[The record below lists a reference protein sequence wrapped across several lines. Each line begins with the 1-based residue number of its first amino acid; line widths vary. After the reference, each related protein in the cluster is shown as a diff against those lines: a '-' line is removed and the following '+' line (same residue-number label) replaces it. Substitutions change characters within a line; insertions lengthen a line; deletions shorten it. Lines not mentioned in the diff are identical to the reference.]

1 MKRCFIIRA
10 LSLLILFCSSLSV
23 LAQTGKTVSGTVK
36 DAAGIGIIGAGVVVQ
51 GTNNG
56 TITAADGSFT
66 LPKVS
71 EGASLEI
78 SCIGYKSKT
87 VAAVNGMTVVLEE
100 GNEAL
105 DEVIFVAYGTTKKAS
120 FSGSASVVKN
130 EQLEKSNGV
139 GFSEA
144 LQGMSAGV
152 QVSNYA
158 ANPGAEARIQIR
170 GVSSMSG
177 SSNPLYIVDGMPYD
191 GGLNSINPSDIE
203 SLTVLKDAAASSL
216 YGSRAA
222 NGVIIITTKT
232 GKSSDKG
239 RVKFNFRAGWGT
251 SDNSVANPKT
261 VADPKETLLLN

>member
-1 MKRCFIIRA
+1 M
-10 LSLLILFCSSLSV
+10 SV

-105 DEVIFVAYGTTKKAS
+105 DEVIFVAYGTTKK
-120 FSGSASVVKN
+120 
-130 EQLEKSNGV
+130 GV
-139 GFSEA
+139 
-144 LQGMSAGV
+144 LL
-152 QVSNYA
+152 
-158 ANPGAEARIQIR
+158 RIRFCCEERAVGEIQWC
-170 GVSSMSG
+170 
-177 SSNPLYIVDGMPYD
+177 
-191 GGLNSINPSDIE
+191 GL
-203 SLTVLKDAAASSL
+203 L
-216 YGSRAA
+216 
-222 NGVIIITTKT
+222 
-232 GKSSDKG
+232 
-239 RVKFNFRAGWGT
+239 
-251 SDNSVANPKT
+251 
-261 VADPKETLLLN
+261 